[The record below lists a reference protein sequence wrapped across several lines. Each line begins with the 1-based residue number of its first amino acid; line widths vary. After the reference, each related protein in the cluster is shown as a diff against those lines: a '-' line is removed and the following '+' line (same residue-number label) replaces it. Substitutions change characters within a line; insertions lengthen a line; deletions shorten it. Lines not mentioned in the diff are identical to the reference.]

1 MTKQELAI
9 TDDTS
14 ELAIVEANARQ
25 AFNDAVYAA
34 QVEWHNTNEK
44 LHRQLQDGIEDN
56 AEKYR
61 AAMTKAQRAYRDST
75 ADRYVEAA

>member
-1 MTKQELAI
+1 MTKQEMVT

-14 ELAIVEANARQ
+14 ELALIEANARQ
-25 AFNDAVYAA
+25 TFNDAVYAA
-34 QVEWHNTNEK
+34 QVEWHNMNEK

-75 ADRYVEAA
+75 ADRYETAA